1 MAENPVR
8 LHYVEIGKG
17 FPLVLVH
24 GFPLNHTIWD
34 PMVPFLQERAR
45 VILPDLRGHGRSP
58 APEGIYAMST
68 LAADLAAL
76 LDELGLEKVVLA
88 GHSMGGYA
96 SLAFAQA
103 YPQRLAG
110 LALVA
115 ALPSADTP
123 ERREGRYATVA
134 EVTRDGVNGL
144 AEKMATQLTHQVN
157 LVEPLRHLIQ
167 STPLDGVAGS
177 LKGMAERPDL
187 SEFLA
192 GLELPV
198 VLVAGDQD
206 SIVPFERAQAVAGTL
221 RQGRL
226 VKAPG
231 AGHLPMMEA
240 PNIVAGALLQLLPE

>member
-1 MAENPVR
+1 MSENPVK
-8 LHYVEIGKG
+8 LHYVEFGKG

-34 PMVPFLQERAR
+34 PMVPLLQERAR

-58 APEGIYAMST
+58 APDGVYSMSA

-76 LDELGLEKVVLA
+76 LDELGVERAVLA

-96 SLAFAQA
+96 SLAFAQT

-115 ALPSADTP
+115 SLPAADSP
-123 ERREGRYATVA
+123 ERREGRFATIA

-144 AEKMATQLTHQVN
+144 AEKMATQLTQQVN

-167 STPLDGVAGS
+167 SATVAGVIGS

-192 GLELPV
+192 GLKLPV

-206 SIVPFERAQAVAGTL
+206 TIVPFERAQALASTL
-221 RQGRL
+221 CQGRL

-231 AGHLPMMEA
+231 AGHLPMMET
-240 PNIVAGALLQLLPE
+240 PDIVADALLQLLPE